1 MRFIFSQPRLYNSKN
16 VLVFAGSEI
25 PRTIVVTVGLPG
37 AGKGTFAEVAQSL
50 GIPVIVMG
58 DIVREEA
65 RKRNLEL
72 TSSNLRK
79 IASELREK
87 HGVDVLARMVVEK
100 IEEKYKDECVVLVD
114 GCRTP
119 QELEVFK
126 RYAHV
131 VVVSIE
137 APFEV
142 RAARIAKRGRSD
154 DVGDV
159 YELLRSRDKS
169 EMELG
174 MGKVMEMANIRLSN
188 VGTLE
193 EFVEK
198 AKSVLKEII
207 RESCG

>member
-1 MRFIFSQPRLYNSKN
+1 
-16 VLVFAGSEI
+16 VFAGSEI
-25 PRTIVVTVGLPG
+25 PRAIVVTVGLPG
-37 AGKGTFAEVAQSL
+37 AGKGTFAEVARSL

-65 RKRNLEL
+65 KKRNLEP

-79 IASELREK
+79 VANELREK
-87 HGVDVLARMVVEK
+87 HGVDVLAKMAVEK
-100 IEEKYKDECVVLVD
+100 IEEKYKNECVVLVD
-114 GCRTP
+114 GCRAP

-126 RYAHV
+126 RHARV

-142 RAARIAKRGRSD
+142 RAVRIAKRGRSD
-154 DVGDV
+154 DVGNV

-174 MGKVMEMANIRLSN
+174 VGKVMEMANIKLSN

-198 AKSVLKEII
+198 AKSVLEEIVK
-207 RESCG
+207 ESCD